1 MYESLSCAAS
11 SSALETVR
19 HSCFCQPKVQ
29 NGVCQAEDC
38 APLANTW
45 ARGGGTPAPQW
56 IAEVMTVP
64 TTRNRD
70 PNTFAHCILV
80 LESPRK
86 IQHSQAWMECF
97 HAQRK
102 HQTKISSNSVCWF
115 PMAGGPLGSQYRA
128 IGLHAS
134 GPLVPQPVCVSHSV
148 VSDSLRPHK
157 L

>member
-1 MYESLSCAAS
+1 MEQLDWHIVSFPKNAKLFSKVTLLICILMYESLSCAAS
-11 SSALETVR
+11 SSALEIVR

-38 APLANTW
+38 APLANAW
-45 ARGGGTPAPQW
+45 AGGGGTPAPQW

-86 IQHSQAWMECF
+86 IQRSQA
-97 HAQRK
+97 
-102 HQTKISSNSVCWF
+102 
-115 PMAGGPLGSQYRA
+115 
-128 IGLHAS
+128 
-134 GPLVPQPVCVSHSV
+134 
-148 VSDSLRPHK
+148 
-157 L
+157 